1 MKKLLDRLMA
11 RQMRLMTS
19 LGDDRPAPQEAPSAL
34 ASPARSSL
42 RRPPADPAAEATA
55 RSNAA
60 ALAQSGD
67 LKLAREA
74 LEPFLVTG
82 NDLQTLIDL
91 SRICTEQGDL
101 AHALAAL
108 QRAEEIAPADT
119 KVWRLM
125 AKLLSAQR
133 RFREAVV
140 YLRRLAFSDPQAPAQ
155 SYVHLL
161 KAMQRALTKGKPA
174 KASELKLI
182 RERFEAAPELD
193 DSARLQFA
201 AAYYLLS
208 GDVETSLRLYNA
220 GMPRQLGERDVS
232 ATVMSLTQWSQEQ
245 QLAMPRLN
253 DEGVAGRRPTLHQ
266 LADALIFPDLGWIP
280 VLGDGT
286 VLPSGFP
293 IVGSHYRIESSS
305 SPLLMFRGS
314 QAELRLPGQV
324 KQEPGPAV
332 LLGGSDSY
340 YDNALLHAGAL
351 AILEGVGGNRQ
362 LPLVVNK
369 APSRELLELLDL
381 LGYRANPQVRIAA
394 DQPVRFDALHAP
406 SRLALGAEW
415 IDPLLARWYRSRLS
429 TPAADAPTRKLY
441 VRHAATGG
449 VTLDN
454 EGAVAELAI
463 ASGYEAIDTTGWA
476 VKDQIETFSGA
487 SHVVGATT
495 EALTNLLFCSPGT
508 SVVELRAVNWVAQG
522 GRMHF
527 DRLAQ
532 ACGHRY
538 TAVECSLLGIASDTT
553 PVLVDIEQLR
563 IALQGETP

>member
-19 LGDDRPAPQEAPSAL
+19 LSDDRPVSQEPAEAPANQ
-34 ASPARSSL
+34 ARPSL
-42 RRPPADPAAEATA
+42 RRPPADPAAEAAA
-55 RSNAA
+55 RTNAA

-67 LKLAREA
+67 LILARKA
-74 LEPFLVTG
+74 LEPFLVSG
-82 NDLQTLIDL
+82 QDLQTLIDL

-101 AHALAAL
+101 THAFAAL
-108 QRAEEIAPADT
+108 QRAEELAPADT

-140 YLRRLAFSDPQAPAQ
+140 YLRRLAFSDPNAPAQ

-182 RERFEAAPELD
+182 RERFEAALELD

-208 GDVETSLRLYNA
+208 GDVDNSLRLYNA
-220 GMPRQLGERDVS
+220 GMPRRPGERDVS

-245 QLAMPRLN
+245 QLPMPRLN

-266 LADALIFPDLGWIP
+266 LAGALIFPDLGWIP

-293 IVGSHYRIESSS
+293 IIGSHYRIESPS

-314 QAELRLPGQV
+314 EAELRLPGLV

-332 LLGGSDSY
+332 LLGGSASY
-340 YDNALLHAGAL
+340 YDNALVHAGAL
-351 AILEGVGGNRQ
+351 AVLEGVGGNRQ
-362 LPLVVNK
+362 LPLVLSED
-369 APSRELLELLDL
+369 PSQELLELLEL
-381 LGYRANPQVRIAA
+381 LGYGANPQIRVAA

-415 IDPLLARWYRSRLS
+415 IDPLLVRWYRSRLPS
-429 TPAADAPTRKLY
+429 PSATAPTRKLY

-449 VTLDN
+449 VMLDN
-454 EGAVAELAI
+454 EGAVAELLT
-463 ASGYEAIDTTGWA
+463 SVGYETIDATGWA
-476 VKDQIETFSGA
+476 VKDQIEAFSGA

-495 EALTNLLFCSPGT
+495 EALTNLLFSSPGT

-538 TAVECSLLGIASDTT
+538 TAVECSLLGTASDTT
-553 PVLVDIEQLR
+553 PVLVDVERLR
-563 IALQGETP
+563 VALQGETP